1 MEFRYL
7 PLIKTTDA
15 ELKALSNL
23 NPKVK
28 SGILPIFELTRS
40 RRSTLNPQATVDKRV
55 EQIKEIIEKNPFILD
70 LTTEDTLSN
79 TEIASMLEC
88 DNGFSAWCKFVKRT
102 IQIEKLNAIPVI
114 HYNPFAIA
122 DVKKEINTLKSISP
136 TLAFRVGVDE
146 EDLMSYLETISSVFD
161 ISNLILILDAEF
173 QKLTDTSDTGDR
185 SGQFA
190 GILTRVQSRY
200 SPKGVVC
207 IFSSFPSSVNDGVYG
222 NFGTGDFL
230 ISEAV
235 THEKLLSSFKD
246 ILYGDYG
253 SIHPKRYNAFGKWIP
268 RIDNTYNK
276 SRFYYYRQRR
286 EEGGYIEAAKKLIKD
301 RRYQKIKEFDTWGD
315 EEIVLAAEGTPTGRA
330 PSHWIAVRV
339 NNYITMQYL
348 RVRRCPHMSL

>member
-15 ELKALSNL
+15 ELKAVANL
-23 NPKVK
+23 DPKVK

-40 RRSTLNPQATVDKRV
+40 RRTTLNSQATVDKRV
-55 EQIKEIIEKNPFILD
+55 EQIKEIIGKNPFILD

-88 DNGFSAWCKFVKRT
+88 TNGFSEWCKFIKRVVQT
-102 IQIEKLNAIPVI
+102 EKLSAIPVI
-114 HYNPFAIA
+114 HYNPFAIT

-136 TLAFRVGVDE
+136 TLAFRVNVDE
-146 EDLMSYLETISSVFD
+146 EDLMTYLETIASVFD
-161 ISNLILILDAEF
+161 MSNLVLILDAEF
-173 QKLTDTSDTGDR
+173 QKLNDASDTGDR
-185 SGQFA
+185 SGQFTDA
-190 GILTRVQSRY
+190 LTQIKSRY
-200 SPKGVVC
+200 SPKGIAC
-207 IFSSFPSSVNDGVYG
+207 IFSSFPSSVNGVYG
-222 NFGTGDFL
+222 GFDTGDFI
-230 ISEAV
+230 ISETV
-235 THEKLLSSFKD
+235 THDKLLTGFKN

-268 RIDNTYNK
+268 RIDNTYGS

-286 EEGGYIEAAKKLIKD
+286 EAGGYIEAAKKLIKD

-315 EEIVLAAEGTPTGRA
+315 EEIALAAEGTPTGRA
-330 PSHWIAVRV
+330 PAHWIAVRV

-348 RVRRCPHMSL
+348 RVRKCPHMSL